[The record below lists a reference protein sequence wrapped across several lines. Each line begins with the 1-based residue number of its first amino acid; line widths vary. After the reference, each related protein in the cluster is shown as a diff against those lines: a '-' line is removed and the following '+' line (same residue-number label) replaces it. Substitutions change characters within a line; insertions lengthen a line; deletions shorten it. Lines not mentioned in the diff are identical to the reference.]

1 MLTPLQRFLSGVGRQ
16 GCVPSPSTAPAFAAM
31 LKLLLWDAQV
41 CVCCPWLSLPL
52 GLFPASPWLAVVN
65 VTLNSGC
72 VLTARTCPP
81 GVGLQKQRVQSV
93 LMQHITAPAQGP
105 LAHARGLLLGGKMS
119 LDER

>member
-1 MLTPLQRFLSGVGRQ
+1 M
-16 GCVPSPSTAPAFAAM
+16 PSPSTAPAFAAM